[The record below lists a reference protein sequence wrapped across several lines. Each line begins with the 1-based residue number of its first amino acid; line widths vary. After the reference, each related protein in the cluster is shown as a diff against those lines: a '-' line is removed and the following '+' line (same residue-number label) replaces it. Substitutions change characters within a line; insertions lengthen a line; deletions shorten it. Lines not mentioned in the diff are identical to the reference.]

1 MSVLMLVVFWLPDP
15 VSRCKSVLLC
25 DVGLL
30 NASTASTQGL
40 YPHLCLFLDNVWT
53 MHAKSFEERER
64 VVVSRPLSETVS
76 RIFLD
81 LSALQPLFM
90 PSHTVHA
97 DCTVCAL
104 YDNVVPCR
112 VREGV
117 YLRGCRRGGVAHRE
131 GSTGGGSGAWP
142 GPPSHGVL
150 LAGRCRGQAGGEIL
164 PWVSILEN
172 RNALL

>member
-1 MSVLMLVVFWLPDP
+1 
-15 VSRCKSVLLC
+15 
-25 DVGLL
+25 
-30 NASTASTQGL
+30 
-40 YPHLCLFLDNVWT
+40 
-53 MHAKSFEERER
+53 
-64 VVVSRPLSETVS
+64 
-76 RIFLD
+76 
-81 LSALQPLFM
+81 M

-172 RNALL
+172 RNPLLCLAEERSFLGLILFECWGYLPSMALALASESLLFSEMRAVHLY